1 MEIIPLLHL
10 KKRKIIEPKHTSYL
24 PLIKIL
30 ERYKNKKIYVLD
42 HDGLEKNKPNL
53 CLYQKLSKYHEIW
66 VDAGPQ
72 VLGDVVDSVI
82 AGATAITIRKNL
94 WRELNSS
101 VIKEITENKIYSD
114 VDFNSYNNPRTTS
127 SLIYNVD
134 GLVLFYKK
142 NQIESDFKYVDYL
155 KRICKRY
162 EIYAYEIWKTNVLYW
177 KKFGIKGLLTE
188 IDNAEVF
195 EKFEF

>member
-1 MEIIPLLHL
+1 MEIIPLIHL
-10 KKRKIIEPKHTSYL
+10 KKRKIIEPKHTKNPS
-24 PLIKIL
+24 LIKSL
-30 ERYKNKKIYVLD
+30 ERFKNKKIYILD
-42 HDGLEKNKPNL
+42 HDGLDKNKPNL

-94 WRELNSS
+94 WRDMNGS

-114 VDFNSYNNPRTTS
+114 VNFNNYNNPRTTS
-127 SLIYNVD
+127 SLVYNVD
-134 GLVLFYKK
+134 GLVLFDKK
-142 NQIESDFKYVDYL
+142 NQIESDFKYVEYL
-155 KRICKRY
+155 KRIFKRY
-162 EIYAYEIWKTNVLYW
+162 VTYAYEIKITNAIYW
-177 KKFGIKGLLTE
+177 KKLGVEGLLTE
-188 IDNAEVF
+188 IDNIEEF